1 MTLDAHYTIKTD
13 DGCYLYVRAHG
24 LYRPGPGTEYAK
36 QVAKDP
42 ALRPPPTVTQDDVE
56 FFSHLRIETGPGK
69 YNWLNGLVC
78 VGVMS
83 CENDRILIDAYHLTN
98 FEGSEP
104 EDVMAQMTGMT
115 ATENNWEAKVAEK
128 RKQLELQ
135 IPQDW
140 RLNATFLSKLPSNGH
155 LLEVDIPRH
164 SGLLTEEELDITE
177 EYTATQLL
185 QKLAWGEVTSL
196 AVTTAFCKRA
206 AIAQQLTSCL
216 TEYFFDRALERA
228 QYLDDY
234 LKREK
239 RVMGPLHGL
248 PISLKDSFCVKSV
261 LSTVGYVSFLDNSPA
276 ETNSALVD
284 LLLDLGAVLYVKTN
298 IPQTM
303 MTGDSDNNIYG
314 RSLNPHNISLTAG
327 GSSGGEGALVAF
339 RGSILGIGTD
349 IAGSIRIPSL
359 CCGVYGFKPTADRIP
374 FGGQVSGAIE
384 GVPGIKPAAGTLA
397 QSLDDIEMFMS
408 TVLKA
413 EPWRYDVTTIGSPWV
428 TTLNLPSL
436 LTIGV
441 LGEDP
446 QFPIH
451 PPVRRAMESAIAALG
466 KKGHRIVRLEHD
478 PARGVAYASRLAF
491 QYFTYGPHIDHIE
504 ASGEPLVASVAKL
517 ANPMFTGPF
526 PVDQEGAFEKIE
538 GLYNARKDY
547 AEAWRRTWVQYGIDV
562 LLTPGAQNTA
572 TPHDTYG
579 WPPYTVIWNL
589 LDMNLIP
596 LMEPHVLFK
605 S

>member
-1 MTLDAHYTIKTD
+1 MAGITS
-13 DGCYLYVRAHG
+13 
-24 LYRPGPGTEYAK
+24 TE
-36 QVAKDP
+36 
-42 ALRPPPTVTQDDVE
+42 
-56 FFSHLRIETGPGK
+56 
-69 YNWLNGLVC
+69 C
-78 VGVMS
+78 
-83 CENDRILIDAYHLTN
+83 
-98 FEGSEP
+98 
-104 EDVMAQMTGMT
+104 
-115 ATENNWEAKVAEK
+115 NWETKVAEK
-128 RKQLELQ
+128 RKQLERE

-140 RLNATFLSKLPSNGH
+140 LLNATFLSQLPSNGH
-155 LLEVDIPRH
+155 LIEADIPRH
-164 SGLLTEEELDITE
+164 SGLLSEEELDITE
-177 EYTATQLL
+177 RYTATQLL

-234 LKREK
+234 LTREK

-248 PISLKDSFCVKSV
+248 PISLKDSFCVKGIQ
-261 LSTVGYVSFLDNSPA
+261 STVGYVSFLDNSPA

-284 LLLDLGAVLYVKTN
+284 LLLELGAVLYVKTN

-314 RSLNPHNISLTAG
+314 RTLNPHNINLTAG

-339 RGSILGIGTD
+339 RGSILGVGTD

-359 CCGVYGFKPTADRIP
+359 CCGVYGFKPTTDRIP

-384 GVPGIKPAAGTLA
+384 GVPGIKPAAGPLA
-397 QSLDDIEMFMS
+397 QSLDDIELFMS

-451 PPVRRAMESAIAALG
+451 PPVRRAIESAITELG
-466 KKGHRIVRLEHD
+466 KKGHRIVRLEHA
-478 PARGVAYASRLAF
+478 PSRGVAYASRLAF
-491 QYFTYGPHIDHIE
+491 QYFTYGPHVDHIK

-526 PVDQEGAFEKIE
+526 PVDQEGVFEIID
-538 GLYNARKDY
+538 GLHNARKAY
-547 AEAWRRTWVQYGIDV
+547 AEAWRRTWVQSGIDV

-589 LDMNLIP
+589 LDYPACIVPYSKASKSLDPDPMPVHDGVQPSYEPDSVDGAPCALQIVAPRHQDEKCLLFSRLID
-596 LMEPHVLFK
+596 K
-605 S
+605 DIR

>member
-1 MTLDAHYTIKTD
+1 MA
-13 DGCYLYVRAHG
+13 
-24 LYRPGPGTEYAK
+24 
-36 QVAKDP
+36 
-42 ALRPPPTVTQDDVE
+42 
-56 FFSHLRIETGPGK
+56 
-69 YNWLNGLVC
+69 
-78 VGVMS
+78 
-83 CENDRILIDAYHLTN
+83 EN
-98 FEGSEP
+98 
-104 EDVMAQMTGMT
+104 T
-115 ATENNWEAKVAEK
+115 ATKGNWETRVAEK

-140 RLNATFLSKLPSNGH
+140 RLNAAFLSTLPSNGH
-155 LLEVDIPRH
+155 LIEANIPRH
-164 SGLLTEEELDITE
+164 SGLLSEEELDLTE
-177 EYTATQLL
+177 HYTAAQLL

-216 TEYFFDRALERA
+216 TEHFFDRALERA

-239 RVMGPLHGL
+239 RVIGPLHGL
-248 PISLKDSFCVKSV
+248 PISLKDSFCIKGIQ
-261 LSTVGYVSFLDNSPA
+261 STVGYVSFLENPPA

-303 MTGDSDNNIYG
+303 MTGDSENNIYG
-314 RSLNPHNISLTAG
+314 RTLNPHNTNLTAG

-339 RGSILGIGTD
+339 RGSILGVGTD

-384 GVPGIKPAAGTLA
+384 GVPGIKPAAGPLA
-397 QSLDDIEMFMS
+397 QSLDDIELFMS

-428 TTLNLPSL
+428 SALRLPSL

-446 QFPIH
+446 DFPMH
-451 PPVRRAMESAIAALG
+451 PPVRRAMESAIAALA
-466 KKGHRIVRLEHD
+466 KKGHRIVRLGHE
-478 PARGVAYASRLAF
+478 PSRGVAYASRLAF
-491 QYFTYGPHIDHIE
+491 QYFTYGPHVDHIA

-517 ANPMFTGPF
+517 ANPLFTGPF
-526 PVDQEGAFEKIE
+526 PVDQELGIFEKID
-538 GLYNARKDY
+538 GLHNARKAY
-547 AEAWRRTWVQYGIDV
+547 AEEWRRTWVQHDIDV

-589 LDMNLIP
+589 LDYPACIVPYSKASKALDPEPMPVHDGVQPSYEPDSVNGASCALQIVTPRHQDEKCLLFARLID
-596 LMEPHVLFK
+596 K
-605 S
+605 DIR

>member
-1 MTLDAHYTIKTD
+1 M
-13 DGCYLYVRAHG
+13 G
-24 LYRPGPGTEYAK
+24 
-36 QVAKDP
+36 
-42 ALRPPPTVTQDDVE
+42 
-56 FFSHLRIETGPGK
+56 
-69 YNWLNGLVC
+69 
-78 VGVMS
+78 
-83 CENDRILIDAYHLTN
+83 EN
-98 FEGSEP
+98 S
-104 EDVMAQMTGMT
+104 
-115 ATENNWEAKVAEK
+115 ATKCNWETRVAEK
-128 RKQLELQ
+128 REQLELQ

-140 RLNATFLSKLPSNGH
+140 RLNATFLSTLPSNGH
-155 LLEVDIPRH
+155 LVEADIPRH
-164 SGLLTEEELDITE
+164 SGLLSDEELDITE
-177 EYTATQLL
+177 HYTAAQLL
-185 QKLAWGEVTSL
+185 QKIAWGEVTSL

-216 TEYFFDRALERA
+216 TEHFFDRALERA

-248 PISLKDSFCVKSV
+248 PISLKDSFCINGIQ
-261 LSTVGYVSFLDNSPA
+261 STVGYVSFLENPPA

-303 MTGDSDNNIYG
+303 MTGDSENNIYG
-314 RSLNPHNISLTAG
+314 RTLNPHNTSLTAG

-339 RGSILGIGTD
+339 RGSILGVGTD

-384 GVPGIKPAAGTLA
+384 GVPGIKPAAGPLA
-397 QSLDDIEMFMS
+397 QSLDDIELFMS
-408 TVLKA
+408 TILKA

-428 TTLNLPSL
+428 TTLKLPSL

-446 QFPIH
+446 GFPIH
-451 PPVRRAMESAIAALG
+451 PPVRRAMESAIAALA
-466 KKGHRIVRLEHD
+466 KKGHRIVRLEHV
-478 PARGVAYASRLAF
+478 PSRGVAYASRLAF
-491 QYFTYGPHIDHIE
+491 QYFTYGPHVDHVV
-504 ASGEPLVASVAKL
+504 ASGEPLVTSVAKL

-526 PVDQEGAFEKIE
+526 PVNQELGIFEKID
-538 GLYNARKDY
+538 GLHNARKAY
-547 AEAWRRTWVQYGIDV
+547 AEEWRRTWVQYDIDV

-589 LDMNLIP
+589 LDYPACIVPYSKASKSLDPDPMPIHDGVQPSYEPDAVDGAPCALQIVTPRHQDEKCLLLSRLID
-596 LMEPHVLFK
+596 K
-605 S
+605 DIR

>member
-1 MTLDAHYTIKTD
+1 MA
-13 DGCYLYVRAHG
+13 
-24 LYRPGPGTEYAK
+24 
-36 QVAKDP
+36 
-42 ALRPPPTVTQDDVE
+42 
-56 FFSHLRIETGPGK
+56 
-69 YNWLNGLVC
+69 
-78 VGVMS
+78 
-83 CENDRILIDAYHLTN
+83 EN
-98 FEGSEP
+98 
-104 EDVMAQMTGMT
+104 T
-115 ATENNWEAKVAEK
+115 ATKGNWETRVAEK

-140 RLNATFLSKLPSNGH
+140 RLNAAFLSTLPSNGH
-155 LLEVDIPRH
+155 LIEANIPRH
-164 SGLLTEEELDITE
+164 SGLLSEEELDLTE
-177 EYTATQLL
+177 HYTAAQLL

-216 TEYFFDRALERA
+216 TEHFFDRALERA

-239 RVMGPLHGL
+239 RVIGPLHGL
-248 PISLKDSFCVKSV
+248 PISLKDSFCIKGIQ
-261 LSTVGYVSFLDNSPA
+261 STVGYVSFLENPPA

-303 MTGDSDNNIYG
+303 MTGDSENNIYG
-314 RSLNPHNISLTAG
+314 RTLNPHNTNLTAG

-339 RGSILGIGTD
+339 RGSILGVGTD

-384 GVPGIKPAAGTLA
+384 GVPGIKPAAGPLA
-397 QSLDDIEMFMS
+397 QSLDDIELFMS

-428 TTLNLPSL
+428 SALKQPSL
-436 LTIGV
+436 LTIGI

-446 QFPIH
+446 DFPMH
-451 PPVRRAMESAIAALG
+451 PPVRRAMESAIAALAT
-466 KKGHRIVRLEHD
+466 KGHRIVRLEHE
-478 PARGVAYASRLAF
+478 PSRGVAYASRLAF
-491 QYFTYGPHIDHIE
+491 QYFTYGPHVDHIA

-517 ANPMFTGPF
+517 ANPLFTGPF
-526 PVDQEGAFEKIE
+526 PVDQELGIFEKID
-538 GLYNARKDY
+538 GLHNARKAY
-547 AEAWRRTWVQYGIDV
+547 TEEWRRTWVQHDIDV

-572 TPHDTYG
+572 TPYDTYG

-589 LDMNLIP
+589 LDYPACIVPYSKASKALDPDPMPVHDGVQPSYEPDSVDGAPCALQIVTPRHQDEKCLLFAGLID
-596 LMEPHVLFK
+596 K
-605 S
+605 DIR